1 MKIKL
6 VVIVILCIATNYV
19 NAQSYSTAIGV
30 KGGYSYYGNAGLNLK
45 HDFGGLYGDFTI
57 GGGRGY
63 FNFSAIAEKQN
74 DLSEGFEWYY
84 GIGMFANNWRDG
96 YYAYY
101 KDKYYINDRWGV
113 GALGVI
119 GIEYTFDAIPINIG
133 IDAGPAVSIIP
144 YFGVGFGGSGFIR
157 FAIK

>member
-6 VVIVILCIATNYV
+6 VVIAILCIATNYA

-30 KGGYSYYGNAGLNLK
+30 KGGYSFYSGGGLNIK
-45 HDFGGLYGDFTI
+45 HDFGGLYGDFTL
-57 GGGRGY
+57 GGGRNY
-63 FNFSAIAEKQN
+63 FSFSAIAEKQN
-74 DLSEGFEWYY
+74 ELSGGLEWYL
-84 GIGMFANNWRDG
+84 GIGGYINSWRNG
-96 YYAYY
+96 YTYY
-101 KDKYYINDRWGV
+101 HKDKFYNDTWNF

-119 GIEYTFDAIPINIG
+119 GIEYTFNELPINIG
-133 IDAGPAVSIIP
+133 IDAGPAVSIVP